1 LSRYMLN
8 WLLGTDTQLQASP
21 AAQELRAGQR

>member
-1 LSRYMLN
+1 MLN
-8 WLLGTDTQLQASP
+8 WLLGTDAQLQAAP